1 MTVNIEERES
11 LLQVFKI
18 FDKNGDGNVSIQ
30 EFAQVLEH
38 LGVTSSQIE
47 AKAIIRRVGRQNSTS
62 MNFEEFVDAI
72 EATTTNANDH
82 PSTEDE
88 EQLRDC
94 FRAFDKNGDG
104 RISFDELAMAMK
116 ELGED
121 MTREELE
128 EMMRDGDADKDG
140 MIDFD
145 EFKRL
150 MPNA

>member
-1 MTVNIEERES
+1 
-11 LLQVFKI
+11 
-18 FDKNGDGNVSIQ
+18 
-30 EFAQVLEH
+30 
-38 LGVTSSQIE
+38 
-47 AKAIIRRVGRQNSTS
+47 

-72 EATTTNANDH
+72 EATTTSAHDH
-82 PSTEDE
+82 SGIEDE

-140 MIDFD
+140 MIDFE

-150 MPNA
+150 MPTA

>member
-1 MTVNIEERES
+1 
-11 LLQVFKI
+11 
-18 FDKNGDGNVSIQ
+18 VSIQ
-30 EFAQVLEH
+30 EFTQVLEH
-38 LGVTSSQIE
+38 LGVTSSQAE
-47 AKAIIRRVGRQNSTS
+47 AKMIIKRVGRQNSTS

-72 EATTTNANDH
+72 AATTANAHDQ
-82 PSTEDE
+82 PSFEDE
-88 EQLRDC
+88 QQLRDC

-128 EMMRDGDADKDG
+128 AMMRDGDADKDG
-140 MIDFD
+140 MIDFE

-150 MPNA
+150 MPTA

>member
-1 MTVNIEERES
+1 MPVNNEEKES

-30 EFAQVLEH
+30 EFTQVLEH
-38 LGVTSSQIE
+38 LGVTSSETE
-47 AKAIIRRVGRQNSTS
+47 ARMIIKQVGRQNSTS

-72 EATTTNANDH
+72 EATTAH
-82 PSTEDE
+82 AHGPSSIEDE

-121 MTREELE
+121 MTHEELE
-128 EMMRDGDADKDG
+128 AMMKDGDSDKDG
-140 MIDFD
+140 MIDFE

-150 MPNA
+150 MPAA